1 MDKAIG
7 IDKGIGIAIDKEGEM
22 VMTMEHLATTVQ
34 QLANKVEYL
43 EEQLKKANL
52 HISTI
57 NTSIRRGTSG
67 NNNNNN
73 NNNNTNTVMGSRKK
87 CMLTRLNGLLNDSS
101 SSEGDGRGE
110 GAVVPS
116 MNIDTFIAYL
126 ANMPCDVERVVD
138 KNSAEVIVDLVA
150 DGLRHLLSKHQQQE
164 QGFVAPIASFTDH
177 PGALYMFG
185 HGDLKSNTDKSN
197 AEESVAKWRL
207 CTPDMF
213 SRFVSRVHACVGIQC
228 NRWREKNVGPPR
240 PLFESMVNSNG
251 TENSEKIGGEGK
263 GGGRREPRDPRTM
276 AKYQKI
282 SVKIYSINLDSV
294 GLMARTKKLL
304 CGLLCN

>member
-1 MDKAIG
+1 MDKP
-7 IDKGIGIAIDKEGEM
+7 IDEERKGDDRRGM
-22 VMTMEHLATTVQ
+22 MTIEHLTITVQ

-43 EEQLKKANL
+43 EEQLKKANIN
-52 HISTI
+52 ISTI
-57 NTSIRRGTSG
+57 RQGTTSINT
-67 NNNNNN
+67 
-73 NNNNTNTVMGSRKK
+73 NNTMESRKK
-87 CMLTRLNGLLNDSS
+87 CMLTRLNGILID
-101 SSEGDGRGE
+101 SSEGDGRRE
-110 GAVVPS
+110 GTVVPS

-138 KNSAEVIVDLVA
+138 KNSAEVIADLVA
-150 DGLRHLLSKHQQQE
+150 DGFRHLLIKHQQQQ

-185 HGDLKSNTDKSN
+185 HGDTKSNNDKSN

-213 SRFVSRVHACVGIQC
+213 SRLASRIHACVGIQC

-240 PLFESMVNSNG
+240 PLFESIANSNG
-251 TENSEKIGGEGK
+251 SGNSEKIGEG
-263 GGGRREPRDPRTM
+263 GREPRDPRTM

-282 SVKIYSINLDSV
+282 SVKIYSINLDSA
-294 GLMARTKKLL
+294 GLMTRTKKLL
-304 CGLLCN
+304 CGLCNRATH

>member
-1 MDKAIG
+1 MDKAIAM
-7 IDKGIGIAIDKEGEM
+7 DEEGGGM
-22 VMTMEHLATTVQ
+22 MMTMEHLAMTVQ
-34 QLANKVEYL
+34 QLANKVKGL
-43 EEQLKKANL
+43 EEQLEKANI

-57 NTSIRRGTSG
+57 NAIIRRGESS
-67 NNNNNN
+67 NNNN
-73 NNNNTNTVMGSRKK
+73 NNNNTVTGSRKK

-101 SSEGDGRGE
+101 SSEGDGIGE

-138 KNSAEVIVDLVA
+138 KNSAEVIADLVA
-150 DGLRHLLSKHQQQE
+150 DGLRHLLSKHRQQE

-185 HGDLKSNTDKSN
+185 HSNPTSNTDKSN
-197 AEESVAKWRL
+197 VEESVAKWRL

-251 TENSEKIGGEGK
+251 TENSEKIEGEGK
-263 GGGRREPRDPRTM
+263 GGGREPRDPRTM

-304 CGLLCN
+304 CGRLLCNERTN

>member
-1 MDKAIG
+1 MDKP
-7 IDKGIGIAIDKEGEM
+7 IDEEGKCERGGGGGGT
-22 VMTMEHLATTVQ
+22 MTMEHLVTTVQ

-52 HISTI
+52 HITTI

-73 NNNNTNTVMGSRKK
+73 NNTVTGSRKK
-87 CMLTRLNGLLNDSS
+87 CMLTRLNGLLSDSS

-110 GAVVPS
+110 GAIVPS

-138 KNSAEVIVDLVA
+138 KNSAEVIADLVA
-150 DGLRHLLSKHQQQE
+150 DGFRHLLSKHQQQE

-185 HGDLKSNTDKSN
+185 HGDLKPNTDKSN

-213 SRFVSRVHACVGIQC
+213 SRFASRVHACVGIQC

-251 TENSEKIGGEGK
+251 TENSEKIGGEGN

-294 GLMARTKKLL
+294 GLMAKTKKLL